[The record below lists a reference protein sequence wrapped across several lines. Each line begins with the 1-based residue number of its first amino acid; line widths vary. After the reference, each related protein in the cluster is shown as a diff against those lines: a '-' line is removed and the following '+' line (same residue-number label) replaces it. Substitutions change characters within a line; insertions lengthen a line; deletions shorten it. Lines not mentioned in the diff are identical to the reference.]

1 MDQYDILECR
11 SMAKCIGKMF
21 IKRNCQKVN
30 FQYWLILIWTY
41 LVVSQSTNL
50 YGSHPFYM
58 NVNPETG
65 TGFGFFWLNSNAM
78 GKHCFKY
85 ITLFL
90 PQARARDDVRYSQK
104 KRSLLSTWLTRHWA
118 PKKNYQI
125 SLYYDFCF
133 VIIWKQGV
141 SLVNRCYVLR
151 SDLFLGISDVLS
163 GPGLPRN

>member
-1 MDQYDILECR
+1 MKLTKLSIQIWYFGGRNIYIFWSIFTTVFDPDVKIHLWTGRTSKTIFKRYWMDQYDILECR

-90 PQARARDDVRYSQK
+90 PQARARDNVRYSQK
-104 KRSLLSTWLTRHWA
+104 KRSLLST
-118 PKKNYQI
+118 
-125 SLYYDFCF
+125 
-133 VIIWKQGV
+133 
-141 SLVNRCYVLR
+141 
-151 SDLFLGISDVLS
+151 
-163 GPGLPRN
+163 